1 MSARREPSFTLPRRG
16 ADHLPRLRDASPPVR
31 RVPWLLAS
39 LAAHIALVLAA
50 LFLAY
55 RVPRPSME
63 LPAPAFDIVFE
74 GGQPERPIA
83 EPPPGFE
90 APPLPA
96 APPTPPP
103 PPPPSVAAP
112 AVPPP
117 PTPAPAPPQPPL
129 AEARPVPPT
138 PEPALPVPPPPR
150 PDQAVPIPPPPPPPP
165 PPVAAPAPPAP
176 PRPAAPPA
184 APAPQQ
190 PAPRFPPGTVF
201 MPEGFAL
208 NRPAAPAGRQ
218 QSRGLDLTVDPRIIE
233 GRTTSDPQVR
243 VTGAQVGADWRAAFR
258 QWLDENI
265 RYPRRAIELGESG
278 NVRVLVTAGPDGTV
292 RDVRLVGPSTS
303 PSLNMGTVMP
313 FQGARLP
320 AFPPPADPNGVTI
333 ELTVNY
339 VLIRR

>member
-1 MSARREPSFTLPRRG
+1 
-16 ADHLPRLRDASPPVR
+16 
-31 RVPWLLAS
+31 VPWLLAS
-39 LAAHIALVLAA
+39 LAAHVALVLAA

-55 RVPRPSME
+55 RLPRPSME

-103 PPPPSVAAP
+103 PPTPPAAPSVAAP

-117 PTPAPAPPQPPL
+117 PTPAPAPPPPPL
-129 AEARPVPPT
+129 AEARPVPPP
-138 PEPALPVPPPPR
+138 PEPALPVPPPPRPDQALPVPPPPR

-165 PPVAAPAPPAP
+165 PPVAAPPPPAP
-176 PRPAAPPA
+176 PRPAAPPVAPAPPA

-190 PAPRFPPGTVF
+190 PTPRFPPGTVF

-208 NRPAAPAGRQ
+208 NRPAAPAGRPQ
-218 QSRGLDLTVDPRIIE
+218 ARGLDLTVDPRIIE

-278 NVRVLVTAGPDGTV
+278 NVRVLVTAAPDGTV
-292 RDVRLVGPSTS
+292 RNVRLVGPSTS